1 MNFSLHY
8 KPRIILFIIGLLISS
23 KVACQQQPM
32 YSQYMFNMLN
42 INPAYAGNRE
52 VANINM
58 LYRNQWAGF
67 PGAPKTGSIS
77 YDNRK
82 EGSNSGY
89 GIQLYNDQ
97 IGIENTTGLQGF
109 YSLKL
114 PFEQSTLAIGIGF
127 GVLNYRSNLL
137 STNPVITGDPSL
149 QTSTNGF
156 LPSASF
162 GLLYSREHWY
172 IGLSTPALLKT
183 KINAQNLADVSYNG
197 AENHYYLTGGYS
209 FDVSESIKLK
219 PSVLFKA
226 VSGAPIQ
233 ADLNMNVWFNNIL
246 GVGASCRLSESYLS
260 MLELQ
265 ITPQFRLGYSY
276 DYNYSKLVTGNRGT
290 HELMLRFELGSKEL
304 SNVASPRYF

>member
-1 MNFSLHY
+1 MNFSLQY
-8 KPRIILFIIGLLISS
+8 KFRLLLITIGVSFSS
-23 KVACQQQPM
+23 IVACQQQPM

-67 PGAPKTGSIS
+67 PGAPKTGSFS

-82 EGSNSGY
+82 VGSNIGY

-97 IGIENTTGLQGF
+97 IGIEKTTGLNGF
-109 YSLKL
+109 YSLKI
-114 PFEQSTLAIGIGF
+114 PFDQSTLAIGIGF
-127 GVLNYRSNLL
+127 GILNYQANFQ

-149 QTSTNGF
+149 QTSMNGF
-156 LPSASF
+156 LPAASF
-162 GLLYSREHWY
+162 GVLYSREHWY

-183 KINAQNLADVSYNG
+183 KINVQNFADVSYNG
-197 AENHYYLTGGYS
+197 AESHYYLTGGYG
-209 FDVSESIKLK
+209 FDVSENIKLK

-233 ADLNMNVWFNNIL
+233 ADLNLNVWLNNIL
-246 GVGASCRLSESYLS
+246 GIGVSCRLSESYLS
-260 MLELQ
+260 MIEIQ

-276 DYNYSKLVTGNRGT
+276 DYNFSKLVSGNRGT
-290 HELMLRFELGSKEL
+290 QELMLRFEFGSMEL

>member
-1 MNFSLHY
+1 MF
-8 KPRIILFIIGLLISS
+8 RILFITLALFIVGT
-23 KVACQQQPM
+23 VEGQQQPM

-77 YDNRK
+77 YDNRN
-82 EGSNSGY
+82 EGSNNGY
-89 GIQLYNDQ
+89 GIQLYNDR

-109 YSLKL
+109 YSLKI
-114 PFEQSTLAIGIGF
+114 PFDKSTLAIGIGF
-127 GVLNYRSNLL
+127 GVLNYQSNFQN
-137 STNPVITGDPSL
+137 TNPFTAGDPSL
-149 QTSTNGF
+149 QNSINGF
-156 LPSASF
+156 LPSASL
-162 GLLYSREHWY
+162 GLLYSTEHWY

-183 KINAQNLADVSYNG
+183 KINAKNLADVSYNG
-197 AENHYYLTGGYS
+197 AESHYYLTSGYS
-209 FDVSESIKLK
+209 FDMSERVKLK
-219 PSVLFKA
+219 PSVLLKA

-233 ADLNMNVWFNNIL
+233 ADLNMNVWFNNLL
-246 GVGASCRLSESYLS
+246 GIGASYRLSESYLS

-276 DYNYSKLVTGNRGT
+276 DYNFSKLVSGNRGT
-290 HELMLRFELGSKEL
+290 HELMLRFEIGSKEL
-304 SNVASPRYF
+304 SNVSSPRYY